1 MLTKKPQR
9 IPHDKPKALNG
20 FDRVNRYWDASHAK
34 FVAKIL
40 PGEYYVTH
48 NHELIATVLGSCVS
62 ACIRDNIIGIGGMNH
77 FMLPIKKKHGS
88 DAWKD
93 SYVNEATRYGNFAME
108 HLINDIL
115 KNGGRRSNLE
125 VKVFGGGKMISSLT
139 DIGLSNINFVHD
151 YISTEE
157 LNCVAEDLGDIYPR
171 KILFDPRTGKVKM
184 KKLRNM
190 HNRTVVERENI
201 YMHELEKEPA
211 EGSIDLF

>member
-1 MLTKKPQR
+1 MLADIKKETKA
-9 IPHDKPKALNG
+9 DKLKALNG
-20 FDRVNRYWDASHAK
+20 FSDINRYWDAGFGK
-34 FVAKIL
+34 YVAKIL
-40 PGEYYVTH
+40 PGQYYVTH
-48 NHELIATVLGSCVS
+48 HRELIATVLGSCVS
-62 ACIRDNIIGIGGMNH
+62 ACIRDNVIGIGGMNH

-115 KNGGRRSNLE
+115 KNGGRRKNLE
-125 VKVFGGGKMISSLT
+125 LKVFGGGKMIQAMT
-139 DIGLSNINFVHD
+139 DIGLSNINFIHE

-157 LNCVAEDLGDIYPR
+157 LNCIAEDLGDIYPR
-171 KILFDPRTGKVKM
+171 KILFDPKTGKVKM

-190 HNRTVVERENI
+190 HNRTIVERENI
-201 YMHELEKEPA
+201 YMHELEEKPK